1 LLKKTEQVMKF
12 QDDCVVGKNGMHI
25 NVLDALKRQP
35 SQFNNSDP
43 LFDRYADMDF
53 SDAQPVSDIL
63 FLRAQ
68 VSLSCEAMFDG
79 CPD

>member
-12 QDDCVVGKNGMHI
+12 QDDCVVGKNGIHI
-25 NVLDALKRQP
+25 KVLDALKRQP
-35 SQFNNSDP
+35 SQFNNSDS

-68 VSLSCEAMFDG
+68 VSLSCEAMFDWS
-79 CPD
+79 PD